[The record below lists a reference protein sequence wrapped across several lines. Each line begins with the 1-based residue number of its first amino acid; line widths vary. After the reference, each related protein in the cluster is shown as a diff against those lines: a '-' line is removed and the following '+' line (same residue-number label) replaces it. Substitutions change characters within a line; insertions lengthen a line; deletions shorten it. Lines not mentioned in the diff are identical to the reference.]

1 MADKRIKSMLR
12 DPRVIAV
19 QKLHGFKEN
28 DLVRSVSIASCA
40 VLLDENGNFVGMDA
54 EGNPT
59 TPPIATDTEVAAAAN
74 AAQAAAEATA
84 SADATSKANAAQS
97 AAEATA
103 AADVEA
109 LAGRDPSTLTKL
121 VKSDKS
127 MYAYGLNTIPSSF
140 ANTEAVALGLTGS
153 SDLLGFEI
161 GGKVTT
167 IGNPADGYGSGAFQD
182 VQTNYGSLVIPDSVT
197 SIGGFTFFYNNG
209 ATGSLVLG
217 KSIVSIGDYA
227 FYVCENFTGEL
238 TIPDSV
244 TSIGSYAFYACS
256 SFTSLSIGSSVTTIN
271 FYAFQSCSGFT
282 GSVTIP
288 ASVTSIGQAAFQG
301 CSGLT
306 NVNCYVTRTIMNAPN
321 ALVSTGVTT
330 IHARASDSTWTAG
343 ADTIGGKA
351 ITVIKDL

>member
-1 MADKRIKSMLR
+1 M
-12 DPRVIAV
+12 
-19 QKLHGFKEN
+19 
-28 DLVRSVSIASCA
+28 
-40 VLLDENGNFVGMDA
+40 DEFLTGV
-54 EGNPT
+54 NPT
-59 TPPIATDTEVAAAAN
+59 TTGIAAAD
-74 AAQAAAEATA
+74 AAVA
-84 SADATSKANAAQS
+84 
-97 AAEATA
+97 ATA
-103 AADVEA
+103 AADVTS

-121 VKSDKS
+121 VNSDNS

-140 ANTEAVALGLTGS
+140 ANTQAVALGLSGS
-153 SDLLGFEI
+153 WDLLGFEI
-161 GGKVTT
+161 GSKVTT

-182 VQTNYGSLVIPDSVT
+182 IQTDYGSLVIPDSVT
-197 SIGGFTFFYNNG
+197 SIGGFAFFYNSS
-209 ATGSLVLG
+209 ATGTLTLG
-217 KSIVSIGDYA
+217 KNITSIGDYS
-227 FYVCENFTGEL
+227 FYVGQNFTGEL
-238 TIPDSV
+238 VIPDSV

-321 ALVSTGVTT
+321 ALSNTGVTT

-343 ADTIGGKA
+343 ADTVGGKA
-351 ITVIKDL
+351 VTVIKDL